1 MTALYCYMAGPV
13 VGCTE
18 VSSKDWRKFVSA
30 KLEVAYGI
38 RSISPIRSVSP
49 DGDHFVMTEDC
60 IKHGTREA
68 VFAKNKFD
76 VGRADIIFAFLPL
89 KDFKPRVGTT
99 TEIAWAHMLGK
110 QIVLVSDDPAYTDH
124 PLIQMQCG
132 WIVPSL
138 DTGVEIVGEILGAY
152 QNGGANL

>member
-1 MTALYCYMAGPV
+1 MVALYTYLAGPV

-18 VSSKDWRKFVSA
+18 VGAKDWREYVA
-30 KLEVAYGI
+30 EGLETYGI

-49 DGDHFVMTEDC
+49 DGDEFVYTENC
-60 IKHGTREA
+60 EKHGFTNC
-68 VFAKNKFD
+68 VFAKNQFD
-76 VGRADIIFAFLPL
+76 VRRCDIVFAYIPL

-99 TEIAWAHMLGK
+99 SEIAWAYMLGK
-110 QIVLVSDDPAYTDH
+110 QTVLVSDDPAYTEH

-138 DTGVEIVGEILGAY
+138 DTGIEIVGEILGAY
-152 QNGGANL
+152 QSGGVNL